1 MFLRVFLLLYCVLF
15 PESRSIDFLMLLG
28 LVSSEAV
35 GEGETNDSAEVHV
48 VDDVLPLVGI
58 MEIVVASLENVVAI
72 SFHLEF
78 VALERLPGEGG
89 VEITR
94 CGTVDDALDGIGADK
109 GIKIQ
114 NHMLAKEEGAIPCC
128 LAEPLATVKGKVVE
142 VGVFV
147 VLINFYEGKAVLPPV
162 ADVDRGSKHQA
173 SYRDMVEVG
182 ELIFRFLLGV
192 ALVRK
197 LAERIGRILEE
208 ETCHISAV
216 QNVSKREVEVS

>member
-1 MFLRVFLLLYCVLF
+1 
-15 PESRSIDFLMLLG
+15 MLLG

-35 GEGETNDSAEVHV
+35 GEGEADDSAEVHV
-48 VDDVLPLVGI
+48 IDDVLSLIGI
-58 MEIVVASLENVVAI
+58 VQIVVSSLEDVVAI
-72 SFHLEF
+72 GFHLEL
-78 VALERLPGEGG
+78 VALERFPSEGG
-89 VEITR
+89 VQITCR
-94 CGTVDDALDGIGADK
+94 RTVDDALDSVGADE

-114 NHMLAKEEGAIPCC
+114 NHMLAKEEGAVPCC
-128 LAEPLATVKGKVVE
+128 LAEPLATVEGKIVE
-142 VGVFV
+142 LGVFV

-162 ADVDRGSKHQA
+162 ADVDRGSEHQA

-208 ETCHISAV
+208 KTCHISAV